1 MNHET
6 HENPLCVSIYAIRE
20 RYTTSHLRAFR
31 RLAKALR
38 RLKWAIVK
46 NLARGIGWE

>member
-1 MNHET
+1 MNT
-6 HENPLCVSIYAIRE
+6 KSHENPPCVSIYAIRA

>member
-6 HENPLCVSIYAIRE
+6 HENPPCVSIYAIRE
-20 RYTTSHLRAFR
+20 RYTKSHLRAFR
-31 RLAKALR
+31 RLHRALQ
-38 RLKWAIVK
+38 RLKHAILK